1 VHISTSY
8 STPNDSFKL
17 ICIFGEVDFKYFV
30 RHILDFSYFADIR
43 SPILQIKGENGNVS
57 IIFKVCFLIS
67 VSY

>member
-1 VHISTSY
+1 MTVLSLFVFSG
-8 STPNDSFKL
+8 KL
-17 ICIFGEVDFKYFV
+17 ILNILL